1 MFQPCGRI
9 PLSPRARP
17 WSLQAASTARRDP
30 GRRRQDAQLAAGGQM
45 RVFGGDAPESPQR
58 QTRVKAPGRES
69 RIAAAARLGDER
81 RGAGPAPAPRRGE
94 PRTPHPA
101 PSTCSTAGRR
111 VGGGRAPGKE
121 PSGPGALT
129 VCQVLVRGL
138 PSSGLRALSSACTRR
153 AAACG
158 LVPAPAPGGAS
169 GVTHRTAIAP
179 QTLHP

>member
-1 MFQPCGRI
+1 
-9 PLSPRARP
+9 
-17 WSLQAASTARRDP
+17 
-30 GRRRQDAQLAAGGQM
+30 M
-45 RVFGGDAPESPQR
+45 RVFGGDASESPQR

-69 RIAAAARLGDER
+69 RIAAAARMEDER

-138 PSSGLRALSSACTRR
+138 PELRAPCSVLSVHTQSSCVWPGASASTRR
-153 AAACG
+153 CLWSHTSDG
-158 LVPAPAPGGAS
+158 YPPARLYTSDGQELNSSPSCTLSAS
-169 GVTHRTAIAP
+169 PVCLAMHT
-179 QTLHP
+179 